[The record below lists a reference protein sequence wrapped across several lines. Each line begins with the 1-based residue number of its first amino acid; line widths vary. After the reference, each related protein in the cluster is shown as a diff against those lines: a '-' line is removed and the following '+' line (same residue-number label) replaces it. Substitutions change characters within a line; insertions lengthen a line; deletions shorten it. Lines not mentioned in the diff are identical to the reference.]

1 MNYAKYINYTSVYNI
16 KHDNGILTVICSL
29 AMKLHNGLH
38 NKTANPC
45 YYGSLHEVL
54 NRNLCTHDT
63 QLTLTLSP
71 IASRLLGKRLILV
84 VDIQHDLLH
93 DGRETNLR

>member
-54 NRNLCTHDT
+54 NRNQGLYSRHSADFNIIADCFTFIGEKINPGSGHT
-63 QLTLTLSP
+63 ARF
-71 IASRLLGKRLILV
+71 ASRWS
-84 VDIQHDLLH
+84 
-93 DGRETNLR
+93 